1 MAFSQAKKPTLMV
14 VPSDLYCNQHGYTQ
28 TFNNQG
34 TTEVIP
40 DYKRALQNDP
50 QLLTGITVIGQMMAD
65 RGFPLKLMEQELKS
79 LNQESAEDALLTS
92 KSGADV
98 SESPVDRL
106 KKTSKSDIILQV
118 TWLVN
123 KTGPKYS
130 LTFNMQGIDA
140 YTNKQ
145 IAACQGTGDPTF
157 SAELP
162 VLIEES
168 IANHLETFT
177 TQLQNHFDDM
187 FENGREITLR
197 IKKWDDSEYD
207 LESEFDGT
215 ELSDIIE
222 DWVSANTV
230 KGRFN
235 TTDATENFMYFEQVR
250 IPLFDE
256 NQRAMDARRWTR
268 GLINK
273 LKTLDVPAKLMMKG
287 LGQATIVIGGKQD
300 EEMLIV
306 NCVFD
311 VRWYINGTNTD
322 NTVYR

>member
-1 MAFSQAKKPTLMV
+1 MKRLVFLLMGICMSVFAFSQAKKPTLMV
-14 VPSDLYCNQHGYTQ
+14 VPSDLYCNQHGYMLR
-28 TFNNQG
+28 FDNQG
-34 TTEVIP
+34 QSENVP

-79 LNQESAEDALLTS
+79 LNEESAEDALLTS
-92 KSGADV
+92 KSGSDV
-98 SESPVDRL
+98 AESPVDRL
-106 KKTSKSDIILQV
+106 KKKSKSDINLQV

-123 KTGPKYS
+123 RTGPKYS
-130 LTFNMQGIDA
+130 LTFNLQGIDA

-145 IAACQGTGDPTF
+145 IAACQGTGDPSF

-197 IKKWDDSEYD
+197 VKKWEDSEFD

-222 DWVSANTV
+222 DWISANTV

-235 TTDATENFMYFEQVR
+235 TSDATENFMYFEQVR

-273 LKTLDVPAKLMMKG
+273 LKTLGVPAKLMMKG
-287 LGQATIVIGGKQD
+287 LGQATIVIGGK
-300 EEMLIV
+300 
-306 NCVFD
+306 
-311 VRWYINGTNTD
+311 
-322 NTVYR
+322 

>member
-1 MAFSQAKKPTLMV
+1 MKRLLILQFVVLITTLVFSQAKKPTLMV
-14 VPSDLYCNQHGYTQ
+14 VPSDLYCNKHGYMQ
-28 TFNNQG
+28 TFSNQG
-34 TTEVIP
+34 STEMVP
-40 DYKRALQNDP
+40 DYKKALQNDS
-50 QLLTGITVIGQMMAD
+50 QLLTAITVIGQMMAD
-65 RGFPLKLMEQELKS
+65 RGFPLKLMEQELKN

-98 SESPVDRL
+98 AESPVDRL
-106 KKTSKSDIILQV
+106 KKRSKSDIILQV

-123 KTGPKYS
+123 RTGPKYS
-130 LTFNMQGIDA
+130 LTFNLQGIDA

-157 SAELP
+157 TAELP
-162 VLIEES
+162 VLLEES

-197 IKKWDDSEYD
+197 VKKWEDSEFD

-222 DWVSANTV
+222 DWISANTV

-235 TTDATENFMYFEQVR
+235 TTDATENYMYFEQVR
-250 IPLFDE
+250 IPLYDQD
-256 NQRAMDARRWTR
+256 QRAMDARRWTR

-273 LKTLDVPAKLMMKG
+273 LKTYGVPAKLMMKG
-287 LGQATIVIGGKQD
+287 LGQATIVIGGK
-300 EEMLIV
+300 
-306 NCVFD
+306 
-311 VRWYINGTNTD
+311 
-322 NTVYR
+322 

>member
-1 MAFSQAKKPTLMV
+1 MKRIATLFFGIVMPILAFSQAKKPTLMV
-14 VPSDLYCNQHGYTQ
+14 VPSDLYCTQHGYMQ
-28 TFNNQG
+28 SFNNQG
-34 TTEVIP
+34 MTENVP

-79 LNQESAEDALLTS
+79 LNEESAEDALLTS
-92 KSGADV
+92 KSGADIA
-98 SESPVDRL
+98 ESPVDRL
-106 KKTSKSDIILQV
+106 KKKSKSDIILQV

-123 KTGPKYS
+123 RAGPKYS
-130 LTFNMQGIDA
+130 LTFNLQGIDA

-197 IKKWDDSEYD
+197 VKKWDDSEWD

-222 DWVSANTV
+222 DWISANTV

-235 TTDATENFMYFEQVR
+235 TTDATESFMYFEQVR

-273 LKTLDVPAKLMMKG
+273 LKTLGVPAKLMMKG
-287 LGQATIVIGGKQD
+287 LGQATIVIGGK
-300 EEMLIV
+300 
-306 NCVFD
+306 
-311 VRWYINGTNTD
+311 
-322 NTVYR
+322 

>member
-1 MAFSQAKKPTLMV
+1 MVFNMKRLVFLLTGICISIFAFSQAKKPTLMV
-14 VPSDLYCNQHGYTQ
+14 VPSDLYCNQHGYMQ
-28 TFNNQG
+28 RFDNQG
-34 TTEVIP
+34 QTENVP
-40 DYKRALQNDP
+40 DYKRALQNDS

-65 RGFPLKLMEQELKS
+65 RGFPLKLMEQELKT
-79 LNQESAEDALLTS
+79 LNEENAEDALLTS
-92 KSGADV
+92 KSGSDV
-98 SESPVDRL
+98 AESPVDRL
-106 KKTSKSDIILQV
+106 KKKSKSDIILQV

-123 KTGPKYS
+123 RTGPKYS
-130 LTFNMQGIDA
+130 LTFNLQGIDA

-197 IKKWDDSEYD
+197 VKKWDDSEYD

-222 DWVSANTV
+222 DWISANTV

-235 TTDATENFMYFEQVR
+235 TSDATENFMYFEQVR

-273 LKTLDVPAKLMMKG
+273 MKTLGVPAKLMMKG
-287 LGQATIVIGGKQD
+287 LGQATIIIGGK
-300 EEMLIV
+300 
-306 NCVFD
+306 
-311 VRWYINGTNTD
+311 
-322 NTVYR
+322 

>member
-1 MAFSQAKKPTLMV
+1 MKRLLILQFVVLITTLVFSQAKKPTLMV
-14 VPSDLYCNQHGYTQ
+14 VPSDLYCNQHGYMQ
-28 TFNNQG
+28 TFSNQG
-34 TTEVIP
+34 STEMVP
-40 DYKRALQNDP
+40 DYKKALQNDS
-50 QLLTGITVIGQMMAD
+50 QLLTAITVIGQMMAD
-65 RGFPLKLMEQELKS
+65 RGFPLKLMEQELKN

-98 SESPVDRL
+98 AESPVDRL
-106 KKTSKSDIILQV
+106 KKRSKSDIILQV

-123 KTGPKYS
+123 RTGPKYS
-130 LTFNMQGIDA
+130 LTFNLQGIDA

-157 SAELP
+157 TAELP
-162 VLIEES
+162 VLLEES

-197 IKKWDDSEYD
+197 VKKWEDSEFD

-222 DWVSANTV
+222 DWISANTV

-235 TTDATENFMYFEQVR
+235 TTDATENYMYFEQVR
-250 IPLFDE
+250 IPLYDQD
-256 NQRAMDARRWTR
+256 QRAMDARRWTR

-273 LKTLDVPAKLMMKG
+273 LKTYGVPAKLMMKG
-287 LGQATIVIGGKQD
+287 LGQATIVIGGK
-300 EEMLIV
+300 
-306 NCVFD
+306 
-311 VRWYINGTNTD
+311 
-322 NTVYR
+322 

>member
-1 MAFSQAKKPTLMV
+1 MKRLVFLMMGICISVFCFSQAKKPTLMV
-14 VPSDLYCNQHGYTQ
+14 VPSDLYCNQHGYMQ
-28 TFNNQG
+28 RFDNQG
-34 TTEVIP
+34 QTENVP

-65 RGFPLKLMEQELKS
+65 RGFPLKLMEQELKT
-79 LNQESAEDALLTS
+79 LNEESAEDALLTS
-92 KSGADV
+92 KSGSDV
-98 SESPVDRL
+98 AESPVDRL
-106 KKTSKSDIILQV
+106 KKKSKSDIILQV

-123 KTGPKYS
+123 RTGPKYS
-130 LTFNMQGIDA
+130 LTFNLQGIDA

-162 VLIEES
+162 ILIEES

-197 IKKWDDSEYD
+197 VKKWEDSEYD

-215 ELSDIIE
+215 ELGDIIE
-222 DWVSANTV
+222 DWVSANTI

-235 TTDATENFMYFEQVR
+235 TSDVTENFMYFEQVR

-256 NQRAMDARRWTR
+256 NERAMDARRWTR

-273 LKTLDVPAKLMMKG
+273 LKTLGVPAKLMMKG
-287 LGQATIVIGGKQD
+287 LGQATIIIGGK
-300 EEMLIV
+300 
-306 NCVFD
+306 
-311 VRWYINGTNTD
+311 
-322 NTVYR
+322 

>member
-1 MAFSQAKKPTLMV
+1 MVRFLSCLILLFFPLFAFSQAKKPTLMV
-14 VPSDLYCNQHGYTQ
+14 VPSDLYCNQHGYMQ

-34 TTEVIP
+34 QTENVP

-65 RGFPLKLMEQELKS
+65 RGFPLKLMEQELKN
-79 LNQESAEDALLTS
+79 LNEESAEDALLTS
-92 KSGADV
+92 KSGSDIA
-98 SESPVDRL
+98 ESPVDRL
-106 KKTSKSDIILQV
+106 KKKSKSDIILQT

-123 KTGPKYS
+123 RTGPKYS
-130 LTFNMQGIDA
+130 LTFNLQGIDA

-177 TQLQNHFDDM
+177 TQLQNHFNDM

-197 IKKWDDSEYD
+197 VKKWEDSEYD

-222 DWVSANTV
+222 DWISANTV

-235 TTDATENFMYFEQVR
+235 TSDATENFMYFEQVR

-273 LKTLDVPAKLMMKG
+273 LKSLGVPAKLMMKG
-287 LGQATIVIGGKQD
+287 LGQATIVIGGK
-300 EEMLIV
+300 
-306 NCVFD
+306 
-311 VRWYINGTNTD
+311 
-322 NTVYR
+322 

>member
-1 MAFSQAKKPTLMV
+1 MKRFSIILFGLGLSLMAFSQAKKPTIMV
-14 VPSDLYCNQHGYTQ
+14 VPSDLYCNQHGYMLS
-28 TFNNQG
+28 FNNQG
-34 TTEVIP
+34 TTEMVP
-40 DYKRALQNDP
+40 DYKKALQNDP

-98 SESPVDRL
+98 AESPVDRL

-123 KTGPKYS
+123 RTGPKYS
-130 LTFNMQGIDA
+130 LTFNLQGIDA

-197 IKKWDDSEYD
+197 VKKWDDSEYD

-287 LGQATIVIGGKQD
+287 LGQATIVIGGK
-300 EEMLIV
+300 
-306 NCVFD
+306 
-311 VRWYINGTNTD
+311 
-322 NTVYR
+322 

>member
-1 MAFSQAKKPTLMV
+1 MKRVIIFLIMICVSLFAFSQAKKPTLMV
-14 VPSDLYCNQHGYTQ
+14 VPSDLYCNQHGYMQ
-28 TFNNQG
+28 RFDNQG
-34 TTEVIP
+34 QTENVP
-40 DYKRALQNDP
+40 DYKFALQNDP

-79 LNQESAEDALLTS
+79 LNEESAEDALLTS
-92 KSGADV
+92 KSGSDV
-98 SESPVDRL
+98 AESPVDRL
-106 KKTSKSDIILQV
+106 KKKSKSDIILQV

-123 KTGPKYS
+123 RTGPKYS
-130 LTFNMQGIDA
+130 LTFNLQGIDA

-145 IAACQGTGDPTF
+145 IAACLGTGDPTF

-197 IKKWDDSEYD
+197 VKKWEDSEFD

-222 DWVSANTV
+222 DWISANTI

-235 TTDATENFMYFEQVR
+235 TSDATENYMYFEQVR

-273 LKTLDVPAKLMMKG
+273 LKTLGVPAKLMMKG
-287 LGQATIVIGGKQD
+287 LGQATIVIGGK
-300 EEMLIV
+300 
-306 NCVFD
+306 
-311 VRWYINGTNTD
+311 
-322 NTVYR
+322 

>member
-1 MAFSQAKKPTLMV
+1 MVRFLNCLIFLFFSLLAFPQAKKPTLMV

-34 TTEVIP
+34 QTEVVP

-79 LNQESAEDALLTS
+79 LNEESAEDALLTS
-92 KSGADV
+92 KSGADIA
-98 SESPVDRL
+98 ESPVDRL
-106 KKTSKSDIILQV
+106 KKKSKSDIILQV

-123 KTGPKYS
+123 RAGPKYS
-130 LTFNMQGIDA
+130 LTFNLLGIDA

-197 IKKWDDSEYD
+197 VKKWDDSEWD

-222 DWVSANTV
+222 DWISANTV

-250 IPLFDE
+250 IPLFDQ

-273 LKTLDVPAKLMMKG
+273 LKTLGVPAKLMMKG
-287 LGQATIVIGGKQD
+287 LGQATIVIGGK
-300 EEMLIV
+300 
-306 NCVFD
+306 
-311 VRWYINGTNTD
+311 
-322 NTVYR
+322 

>member
-1 MAFSQAKKPTLMV
+1 MKRLVFLLVGICISVFVFSQAKKPTLMV
-14 VPSDLYCNQHGYTQ
+14 VPSDLYCNQHGYMQ
-28 TFNNQG
+28 RFDNQG
-34 TTEVIP
+34 QTENVP

-65 RGFPLKLMEQELKS
+65 RGFPLKLMEQELKT
-79 LNQESAEDALLTS
+79 LNEESAEDALLTS
-92 KSGADV
+92 KSGSDV
-98 SESPVDRL
+98 AESPVDRL
-106 KKTSKSDIILQV
+106 KKKSKSDIILQV

-123 KTGPKYS
+123 RAGPRYS
-130 LTFNMQGIDA
+130 LTFNLQGIDA

-197 IKKWDDSEYD
+197 VKKWEDSEFD

-235 TTDATENFMYFEQVR
+235 TSDATESFMYFEQVR

-273 LKTLDVPAKLMMKG
+273 LKTLGVPAKLMMKG
-287 LGQATIVIGGKQD
+287 LGQATIIIGGK
-300 EEMLIV
+300 
-306 NCVFD
+306 
-311 VRWYINGTNTD
+311 
-322 NTVYR
+322 

>member
-1 MAFSQAKKPTLMV
+1 MRKVAVLLLGLVLPMMVFPQAKKPTLMV

-28 TFNNQG
+28 TFSNQG
-34 TTEVIP
+34 QIEVVP

-79 LNQESAEDALLTS
+79 LNEESAEDALLTS
-92 KSGADV
+92 KTGADV
-98 SESPVDRL
+98 AESPVDRL
-106 KKTSKSDIILQV
+106 KKKSKSDIILQV

-123 KTGPKYS
+123 RAGPKYS
-130 LTFNMQGIDA
+130 LTFNLMGIDA

-197 IKKWDDSEYD
+197 VKKWDDSEWD

-222 DWVSANTV
+222 DWISANSV

-250 IPLFDE
+250 IPLFDQ

-273 LKTLDVPAKLMMKG
+273 LKTLGVPAKLMMKG
-287 LGQATIVIGGKQD
+287 LGQATIVIGGK
-300 EEMLIV
+300 
-306 NCVFD
+306 
-311 VRWYINGTNTD
+311 
-322 NTVYR
+322 

>member
-1 MAFSQAKKPTLMV
+1 MVRFLSCLILLFFPLFAFSQAKKPTLMV
-14 VPSDLYCNQHGYTQ
+14 VPSDLYCNQHGYMQ
-28 TFNNQG
+28 TFSNQG
-34 TTEVIP
+34 QTENVP

-79 LNQESAEDALLTS
+79 LNEESAEDALLTS
-92 KSGADV
+92 KSGSDIA
-98 SESPVDRL
+98 ESPVDRL
-106 KKTSKSDIILQV
+106 KKKSKSDIILQT

-123 KTGPKYS
+123 RTGPKYS
-130 LTFNMQGIDA
+130 LTFNLQGIDA

-197 IKKWDDSEYD
+197 VKKWEDSEYD

-222 DWVSANTV
+222 DWISANTV

-235 TTDATENFMYFEQVR
+235 TSDATENFMYFEQVR

-273 LKTLDVPAKLMMKG
+273 LKTLGVPAKLMMKG
-287 LGQATIVIGGKQD
+287 LGQATIVIGGK
-300 EEMLIV
+300 
-306 NCVFD
+306 
-311 VRWYINGTNTD
+311 
-322 NTVYR
+322 

>member
-1 MAFSQAKKPTLMV
+1 MV
-14 VPSDLYCNQHGYTQ
+14 VPSDLYCNQHGYMLR
-28 TFNNQG
+28 FDNQG
-34 TTEVIP
+34 QSENVP

-79 LNQESAEDALLTS
+79 LNEESAEDALLTS
-92 KSGADV
+92 KSGSDV
-98 SESPVDRL
+98 AESPVDRL
-106 KKTSKSDIILQV
+106 KKKSKSDIILQV

-123 KTGPKYS
+123 RTGPKYS
-130 LTFNMQGIDA
+130 LTFNLQGIDA

-145 IAACQGTGDPTF
+145 IAACQGTGDPSF

-197 IKKWDDSEYD
+197 VKKWEDSEFD

-222 DWVSANTV
+222 DWISANTV

-235 TTDATENFMYFEQVR
+235 TSDATENFMYFEQVR

-273 LKTLDVPAKLMMKG
+273 LKTLGVPAKLMMKG
-287 LGQATIVIGGKQD
+287 LGQATIVIGGK
-300 EEMLIV
+300 
-306 NCVFD
+306 
-311 VRWYINGTNTD
+311 
-322 NTVYR
+322 

>member
-1 MAFSQAKKPTLMV
+1 MYAFSQAKKPTLMV

-34 TTEVIP
+34 QKEIIP

-98 SESPVDRL
+98 EESPVDRL

-130 LTFNMQGIDA
+130 LTFNLLGIDA

-145 IAACQGTGDPTF
+145 IAACQGTGEPTF

-197 IKKWDDSEYD
+197 CKKWDDSEFD
-207 LESEFDGT
+207 FESEFNGE

-235 TTDATENFMYFEQVR
+235 TSDATENFMYFEQVR

-256 NQRAMDARRWTR
+256 NQRATDARRWAR

-273 LKTLDVPAKLMMKG
+273 LKSYGVPAKLMMKG
-287 LGQATIVIGGKQD
+287 LGQATIIIGGK
-300 EEMLIV
+300 
-306 NCVFD
+306 
-311 VRWYINGTNTD
+311 
-322 NTVYR
+322 

>member
-1 MAFSQAKKPTLMV
+1 MKKILNLLFVLVFSLQAFTQAKKPTLMV
-14 VPSDLYCNQHGYTQ
+14 VPSDLYCNQHGYMQ
-28 TFNNQG
+28 TYDNQG
-34 TTEVIP
+34 QIENVP
-40 DYKRALQNDP
+40 DYKCALQSDP
-50 QLLTGITVIGQMMAD
+50 QLLTGITVIGQMMSD

-79 LNQESAEDALLTS
+79 LNEETAEDAMLTS
-92 KSGADV
+92 KSGSDV
-98 SESPVDRL
+98 AESPVDRL
-106 KKTSKSDIILQV
+106 KKKSKSDIILQV
-118 TWLVN
+118 TWLIN
-123 KTGPKYS
+123 KMGPKYS
-130 LTFNMQGIDA
+130 LTFNLQGIDA

-145 IAACQGTGDPTF
+145 IAACQGTGNPTF

-177 TQLQNHFDDM
+177 TQLQNHFNDM

-197 IKKWDDSEYD
+197 IKKWNDSEFD

-235 TTDATENFMYFEQVR
+235 TSDVTENFMYFEQVR

-273 LKTLDVPAKLMMKG
+273 LKTLGIPAKLMIKG
-287 LGQATIVIGGKQD
+287 LGQAIIVIGGK
-300 EEMLIV
+300 
-306 NCVFD
+306 
-311 VRWYINGTNTD
+311 
-322 NTVYR
+322 

>member
-1 MAFSQAKKPTLMV
+1 MVRFLSCLILLFFPLFAFSQAKKPTLMV
-14 VPSDLYCNQHGYTQ
+14 VPSDLYCNQHGYMQ

-34 TTEVIP
+34 QTEKVP

-79 LNQESAEDALLTS
+79 LNEESAEDALLTS
-92 KSGADV
+92 KSGSDIA
-98 SESPVDRL
+98 ESPVDRL
-106 KKTSKSDIILQV
+106 KKKSKSDIILQT

-130 LTFNMQGIDA
+130 LTFNLQGIDA

-177 TQLQNHFDDM
+177 TQLQNHFNDM

-197 IKKWDDSEYD
+197 VKKWEDSEFD

-235 TTDATENFMYFEQVR
+235 TSDATENFMYFEQVR

-273 LKTLDVPAKLMMKG
+273 LKTLGVPAKLMMKG
-287 LGQATIVIGGKQD
+287 LGQATIVIGGK
-300 EEMLIV
+300 
-306 NCVFD
+306 
-311 VRWYINGTNTD
+311 
-322 NTVYR
+322 

>member
-1 MAFSQAKKPTLMV
+1 MKRLFVVIIGLFLFLMAFSQAKKPTLMV
-14 VPSDLYCNQHGYTQ
+14 VPSDLYCNQYGYTQ
-28 TFNNQG
+28 SFNNQG

-40 DYKRALQNDP
+40 DYKSALQNDP
-50 QLLTGITVIGQMMAD
+50 NLLTGITVIGQMMAD

-98 SESPVDRL
+98 AESPVDRL

-123 KTGPKYS
+123 RTGPKYS
-130 LTFNMQGIDA
+130 LTFNLQGIDA

-145 IAACQGTGDPTF
+145 IAACQGTGEPTF

-162 VLIEES
+162 LLIEES
-168 IANHLETFT
+168 VANHLETFT
-177 TQLQNHFDDM
+177 VQLQNHFDDM

-197 IKKWDDSEYD
+197 VKRWDDYEHD
-207 LESEFDGT
+207 LESEFEGK

-273 LKTLDVPAKLMMKG
+273 LKTLGIPAKLMMKG
-287 LGQATIVIGGKQD
+287 LGQATIIIGGK
-300 EEMLIV
+300 
-306 NCVFD
+306 
-311 VRWYINGTNTD
+311 
-322 NTVYR
+322 

>member
-1 MAFSQAKKPTLMV
+1 MRHFFVLLFGFGFSLIAFSQAKKPTLMV
-14 VPSDLYCNQHGYTQ
+14 VPSDLYCNQHGYMQ
-28 TFNNQG
+28 SFNNQG
-34 TTEVIP
+34 TTEMVP
-40 DYKRALQNDP
+40 DYKKALQNDP

-92 KSGADV
+92 KSGSDV
-98 SESPVDRL
+98 AESPVDRL

-130 LTFNMQGIDA
+130 LTFNLQGIDA

-197 IKKWDDSEYD
+197 VKKWEDSEYD

-222 DWVSANTV
+222 DWISANTV

-235 TTDATENFMYFEQVR
+235 TSDATENFMYFEQVR
-250 IPLFDE
+250 IPLYDE

-273 LKTLDVPAKLMMKG
+273 LKTLGVPAKLMMKG
-287 LGQATIVIGGKQD
+287 LGQATIVIGGK
-300 EEMLIV
+300 
-306 NCVFD
+306 
-311 VRWYINGTNTD
+311 
-322 NTVYR
+322 

>member
-1 MAFSQAKKPTLMV
+1 MVRFLSCLILLFFPLFAFSQAKKPTLMV
-14 VPSDLYCNQHGYTQ
+14 VPSDLYCNQHGYMQ
-28 TFNNQG
+28 TFSNQG
-34 TTEVIP
+34 QTESVP

-79 LNQESAEDALLTS
+79 LNEESAEDALLTS
-92 KSGADV
+92 KSGSDIA
-98 SESPVDRL
+98 ESPVDRL
-106 KKTSKSDIILQV
+106 KKKSKSDIILQT

-123 KTGPKYS
+123 RTGPKYS
-130 LTFNMQGIDA
+130 LTFNLQGIDA

-197 IKKWDDSEYD
+197 VKKWEDSEYD

-222 DWVSANTV
+222 DWISANTV

-235 TTDATENFMYFEQVR
+235 TSDATENFMYFEQVR

-273 LKTLDVPAKLMMKG
+273 LKTLGVPAKLMMKG
-287 LGQATIVIGGKQD
+287 LGQATIVIGGK
-300 EEMLIV
+300 
-306 NCVFD
+306 
-311 VRWYINGTNTD
+311 
-322 NTVYR
+322 

>member
-1 MAFSQAKKPTLMV
+1 MKRLLILLFVVLITTLVFSQAKKPTLMV
-14 VPSDLYCNQHGYTQ
+14 VPSDFYCNQHGYMQ
-28 TFNNQG
+28 TFSNQG
-34 TTEVIP
+34 STEMVP
-40 DYKRALQNDP
+40 DYKKALQNDS
-50 QLLTGITVIGQMMAD
+50 QLLTAITVIGQMMAD
-65 RGFPLKLMEQELKS
+65 RGFPLKLMEQELKN

-98 SESPVDRL
+98 AESPVDRL
-106 KKTSKSDIILQV
+106 KKRSKSDIILQV

-123 KTGPKYS
+123 RTGPKYS
-130 LTFNMQGIDA
+130 LTFNLQGIDA

-157 SAELP
+157 TAELP
-162 VLIEES
+162 VLLEES

-197 IKKWDDSEYD
+197 VKKWEDSEFD

-222 DWVSANTV
+222 DWISANTV

-250 IPLFDE
+250 IPLYDQ

-268 GLINK
+268 DLINK
-273 LKTLDVPAKLMMKG
+273 LKTYGVPAKLMMKG
-287 LGQATIVIGGKQD
+287 LGQATIVIGGK
-300 EEMLIV
+300 
-306 NCVFD
+306 
-311 VRWYINGTNTD
+311 
-322 NTVYR
+322 

>member
-1 MAFSQAKKPTLMV
+1 MMRKIAVLLFGLVLPMMAFPQAKKPTLMV

-28 TFNNQG
+28 TFSNQG
-34 TTEVIP
+34 QTEVVP

-79 LNQESAEDALLTS
+79 LNAESAEDALLTS
-92 KSGADV
+92 KSGADIA
-98 SESPVDRL
+98 ESPVDRL
-106 KKTSKSDIILQV
+106 KKKSKSDIILQV

-123 KTGPKYS
+123 RAGPKYS
-130 LTFNMQGIDA
+130 LTFNLLGIDA

-162 VLIEES
+162 LLIEES

-177 TQLQNHFDDM
+177 TQLQNHFNDM

-197 IKKWDDSEYD
+197 VKKWEDSEYD

-222 DWVSANTV
+222 DWISANTV

-235 TTDATENFMYFEQVR
+235 TSDATENFMYFEQVR

-273 LKTLDVPAKLMMKG
+273 LKTLGVPAKLMIKG
-287 LGQATIVIGGKQD
+287 LGQATIVIGGK
-300 EEMLIV
+300 
-306 NCVFD
+306 
-311 VRWYINGTNTD
+311 
-322 NTVYR
+322 

>member
-1 MAFSQAKKPTLMV
+1 MASKKILILMAFSLILSMSAFSQAKKPTLMV
-14 VPSDLYCNQHGYTQ
+14 VPSDLYCNQHGYMQ
-28 TFNNQG
+28 RFNNQG
-34 TTEVIP
+34 QMEMVP
-40 DYKRALQNDP
+40 DYKKALQNDP

-92 KSGADV
+92 KSGSDV
-98 SESPVDRL
+98 AESPVDRL

-123 KTGPKYS
+123 RMGPKYS
-130 LTFNMQGIDA
+130 LTFNLQGIDA

-162 VLIEES
+162 ILIEES

-197 IKKWDDSEYD
+197 VKKWDDSEWD

-222 DWVSANTV
+222 DWISANTV

-250 IPLFDE
+250 IPLFDQ

-273 LKTLDVPAKLMMKG
+273 LKTLGVPAKLMMKG
-287 LGQATIVIGGKQD
+287 LGQATIVIGGK
-300 EEMLIV
+300 
-306 NCVFD
+306 
-311 VRWYINGTNTD
+311 
-322 NTVYR
+322 

>member
-1 MAFSQAKKPTLMV
+1 MIGVSLFAFSQAKKPTLMV
-14 VPSDLYCNQHGYTQ
+14 VPSDLYCNQHGYMQ
-28 TFNNQG
+28 RFDNQG
-34 TTEVIP
+34 QKENVP

-79 LNQESAEDALLTS
+79 LNEESAEDALLTS
-92 KSGADV
+92 KSGSDV
-98 SESPVDRL
+98 AESPVDRL
-106 KKTSKSDIILQV
+106 KKKSKSDIILQV

-123 KTGPKYS
+123 RTGPKYS
-130 LTFNMQGIDA
+130 LTFNLQGIDA

-197 IKKWDDSEYD
+197 VKKWEDSEFD
-207 LESEFDGT
+207 LESEFEGT

-235 TTDATENFMYFEQVR
+235 TSDATENFMYFEQVR

-268 GLINK
+268 GLINN
-273 LKTLDVPAKLMMKG
+273 LKTLGVPAKLMMKG
-287 LGQATIVIGGKQD
+287 LGQATIVIGGK
-300 EEMLIV
+300 
-306 NCVFD
+306 
-311 VRWYINGTNTD
+311 
-322 NTVYR
+322 

>member
-1 MAFSQAKKPTLMV
+1 MVRFLNCLTFLFFSLLAFPQAKKPTLMV

-34 TTEVIP
+34 QTEVVP

-79 LNQESAEDALLTS
+79 LNEESAEDALLTS
-92 KSGADV
+92 KSGADIA
-98 SESPVDRL
+98 ESPVDRL
-106 KKTSKSDIILQV
+106 KKKSKSDIILQV

-123 KTGPKYS
+123 RAGPKYS
-130 LTFNMQGIDA
+130 LTFNLLGIDA

-145 IAACQGTGDPTF
+145 IAACQGTGAPTF

-197 IKKWDDSEYD
+197 VKKWDDSEWD

-222 DWVSANTV
+222 DWISANTV

-250 IPLFDE
+250 IPLFDQ

-273 LKTLDVPAKLMMKG
+273 LKTLGVPAKLMMKG
-287 LGQATIVIGGKQD
+287 LGQATIVIGGK
-300 EEMLIV
+300 
-306 NCVFD
+306 
-311 VRWYINGTNTD
+311 
-322 NTVYR
+322 

>member
-1 MAFSQAKKPTLMV
+1 MV
-14 VPSDLYCNQHGYTQ
+14 VPSDLYCNQHGYMQ
-28 TFNNQG
+28 RFDNQG
-34 TTEVIP
+34 QTENVP

-79 LNQESAEDALLTS
+79 LNEESAEDALLTS
-92 KSGADV
+92 KSGSDV
-98 SESPVDRL
+98 AESPVDRL
-106 KKTSKSDIILQV
+106 KKKSKSDIILQV

-123 KTGPKYS
+123 RTGPKYS
-130 LTFNMQGIDA
+130 LTFNLQGIDA

-197 IKKWDDSEYD
+197 VKKWEDSEFD
-207 LESEFDGT
+207 LESEFGGT

-235 TTDATENFMYFEQVR
+235 TSDATENFMYFEQVR

-273 LKTLDVPAKLMMKG
+273 LKTLGVPAKLMMKG
-287 LGQATIVIGGKQD
+287 LGQATIVIGGK
-300 EEMLIV
+300 
-306 NCVFD
+306 
-311 VRWYINGTNTD
+311 
-322 NTVYR
+322 

>member
-1 MAFSQAKKPTLMV
+1 MVRFLSCLILLFFPLFAFSQAKKPTLMV
-14 VPSDLYCNQHGYTQ
+14 VPSDLYCNQHGYMQ

-34 TTEVIP
+34 QTENVP

-79 LNQESAEDALLTS
+79 LNEESAEDALLTS
-92 KSGADV
+92 KSGSDIA
-98 SESPVDRL
+98 ESPVDRL
-106 KKTSKSDIILQV
+106 KKKSKSDIILQT

-123 KTGPKYS
+123 RTGPKYS
-130 LTFNMQGIDA
+130 LTFNLQGIDA

-177 TQLQNHFDDM
+177 TQLQNHFNDM

-197 IKKWDDSEYD
+197 VKKWEDSEYD

-222 DWVSANTV
+222 DWISANTV

-235 TTDATENFMYFEQVR
+235 TSDATENFMYFEQVR

-273 LKTLDVPAKLMMKG
+273 LKSLGVPAKLMMKG
-287 LGQATIVIGGKQD
+287 LGQATIVIGGK
-300 EEMLIV
+300 
-306 NCVFD
+306 
-311 VRWYINGTNTD
+311 
-322 NTVYR
+322 

>member
-1 MAFSQAKKPTLMV
+1 MVVFSQAKKPTLMV
-14 VPSDLYCNQHGYTQ
+14 VPSDLYCNQHGYMQ

-34 TTEVIP
+34 QSEKVP
-40 DYKRALQNDP
+40 DYKQALQNDP

-79 LNQESAEDALLTS
+79 LNEESAEDAMLTS
-92 KSGADV
+92 KSGSDIA
-98 SESPVDRL
+98 ESPVDKL
-106 KKTSKSDIILQV
+106 KKKSKSDIILQV

-123 KTGPKYS
+123 RSGPKYS
-130 LTFNMQGIDA
+130 LTFNLQGIDA

-177 TQLQNHFDDM
+177 TQLQHHFDDM

-197 IKKWDDSEYD
+197 IKKWEDSEYD

-222 DWVSANTV
+222 DWVSDNTV

-235 TTDATENFMYFEQVR
+235 TSDATENFMYFEQVR

-256 NQRAMDARRWTR
+256 KQRAMDARRWTR
-268 GLINK
+268 GLTDK
-273 LKTLDVPAKLMMKG
+273 LKALGVPAKLMMKG
-287 LGQATIVIGGKQD
+287 LGQATIVIGGK
-300 EEMLIV
+300 
-306 NCVFD
+306 
-311 VRWYINGTNTD
+311 
-322 NTVYR
+322 

>member
-1 MAFSQAKKPTLMV
+1 MKKICCILLGIIFSTQAFTQAKKPTLMV
-14 VPSDLYCNQHGYTQ
+14 VPSDLYCNQHGYMQ
-28 TFNNQG
+28 RFNNQG
-34 TTEVIP
+34 QIENVP
-40 DYKRALQNDP
+40 DYKQALQSDP
-50 QLLTGITVIGQMMAD
+50 QLLVGITVIGQMMSD

-79 LNQESAEDALLTS
+79 LNEESAEDALLTS
-92 KSGADV
+92 KSGSDIA
-98 SESPVDRL
+98 ESPVDRL
-106 KKTSKSDIILQV
+106 KKKSKSDIILQT

-123 KTGPKYS
+123 KMGPKYS
-130 LTFNMQGIDA
+130 LTFNLQGIDA

-162 VLIEES
+162 ILIEES

-177 TQLQNHFDDM
+177 NQLQNHFNDM

-197 IKKWDDSEYD
+197 VKKWEDSEFD

-235 TTDATENFMYFEQVR
+235 TSDATENFMYFEQVR

-273 LKTLDVPAKLMMKG
+273 LKTLGIPAKLMMKG
-287 LGQATIVIGGKQD
+287 LGQATIVIGGK
-300 EEMLIV
+300 
-306 NCVFD
+306 
-311 VRWYINGTNTD
+311 
-322 NTVYR
+322 

>member
-1 MAFSQAKKPTLMV
+1 MKRLVFLLMGICMSVFAFSQAKKPTLMV
-14 VPSDLYCNQHGYTQ
+14 VPSDLYCNQHGYMLR
-28 TFNNQG
+28 FDNQG
-34 TTEVIP
+34 QSENVP

-79 LNQESAEDALLTS
+79 LNEESAEDALLTS
-92 KSGADV
+92 KSGSDV
-98 SESPVDRL
+98 AESPVDRL
-106 KKTSKSDIILQV
+106 KKKSKSDIILQV

-123 KTGPKYS
+123 RTGPKYS
-130 LTFNMQGIDA
+130 LTFNLQGIDA

-145 IAACQGTGDPTF
+145 IAACQGTGDPSF

-197 IKKWDDSEYD
+197 VKKWEDSEFD

-222 DWVSANTV
+222 DWISANTV

-235 TTDATENFMYFEQVR
+235 TSDATENFMYFEQVR

-273 LKTLDVPAKLMMKG
+273 LKTLGVPAKLMMKG
-287 LGQATIVIGGKQD
+287 LGQATIVIGGK
-300 EEMLIV
+300 
-306 NCVFD
+306 
-311 VRWYINGTNTD
+311 
-322 NTVYR
+322 